1 MWRRWRDRIR
11 IWKRSQY
18 YKRTGLSAGRI
29 FEIVKGG
36 SVNSDPLVFTGSD
49 SLILF
54 KCPDKVAEIVK
65 TVPVGNF
72 CN

>member
-1 MWRRWRDRIR
+1 M
-11 IWKRSQY
+11 
-18 YKRTGLSAGRI
+18 
-29 FEIVKGG
+29 
-36 SVNSDPLVFTGSD
+36 NSDPLVFTGSD

-72 CN
+72 CDRIVCSGQLIAGLLDSLMVQVIHRCLMSHF